1 MSTQANPNAIMTYA
15 DYTAIMGADIT
26 EDDFNSYIMSA
37 QNVVELASGNFYAML
52 GKTIDEDPIKFRA
65 NGYKKAVAMQ
75 TSYMVEE
82 GVHSAQ
88 ALNDSPSAW
97 TIGKT
102 SITKSNAGSQKAVTS
117 SFEGMSADAKTALML
132 SGAMS
137 RGGVLSDRIRTRPY

>member
-1 MSTQANPNAIMTYA
+1 MSATNSNAIMTYA
-15 DYTAIMGADIT
+15 EYQAIMGSDIS
-26 EDDFNSYIMSA
+26 EDDFNSFIMSA

-52 GKTIDEDPIKFRA
+52 GKSIDEDPIAFRA

-88 ALNDSPSAW
+88 ALNDSPASW

-102 SITKSNAGSQKAVTS
+102 SITKANAGSQKAVTS

-137 RGGVLSDRIRTRPY
+137 RGGVLDDGIRSRPY